1 MTADMDKVA
10 SSSPK
15 SRDRL
20 LSVDLDRQST
30 GTANPSIEH
39 EREVAIFDLLDGNSF
54 AVDGRDDGPYK
65 LSLSIVEDRLVF
77 DIGTESGDNVT
88 THSMGLSPFK
98 KIIKDYFIICDTYYE
113 AIKSAAPSHIQEI
126 DKSRRELHDEGSKL
140 LAERLKGKITVDF
153 DTARRLFTL
162 LCALHWKG

>member
-1 MTADMDKVA
+1 MDEVA
-10 SSSPK
+10 APPK
-15 SRDRL
+15 KTSDRL
-20 LSVDLDRQST
+20 LAVKLDRQTT
-30 GTANPSIEH
+30 GTLNPSIEH

-54 AVDGRDDGPYK
+54 AVVGRDDGPYK
-65 LSLSIVEDRLVF
+65 LSLSIVDDRLVF
-77 DIGTESGDNVT
+77 GIGTETESGVAAPT
-88 THSMGLSPFK
+88 LGLSPFK

-113 AIKSAAPSHIQEI
+113 AIKSATPAHIQEI
-126 DKSRRELHDEGSKL
+126 DASRRELHDEGSKL

>member
-1 MTADMDKVA
+1 MDEVA
-10 SSSPK
+10 SPPEK
-15 SRDRL
+15 SNDRL

-30 GTANPSIEH
+30 ATVNPSIEH

-54 AVDGRDDGPYK
+54 AVDGWDDGPYK
-65 LSLSIVEDRLVF
+65 LKLSIVDDRLAF
-77 DIGTESGDNVT
+77 AISTEEENSVT
-88 THSMGLSPFK
+88 THTMGLSPFK

-113 AIKSAAPSHIQEI
+113 AIKTATPSHIQEI
-126 DKSRRELHDEGSKL
+126 DASRRELHDEGSKL